1 MPTNTALQAAIPGA
15 RAPAEAAS
23 TPRRAWLKQLAAGG
37 VCVTGLTL
45 SGCALLPW
53 SAVAPTV
60 HVVGIE
66 RVAGEA
72 LERRFQLKLR
82 VQNRNPRP
90 IDFKGLALT
99 LDLNNRSVGQGVTAE
114 QGNLPAHGELLL
126 SLPVTVSAAPETLQM
141 LGFADRLPRGDLPYT
156 VKGQFTGGMVQRI
169 LGTEAV
175 FESSGSVRLPR

>member
-1 MPTNTALQAAIPGA
+1 MTSNTALRVTQPSVQ
-15 RAPAEAAS
+15 APAVGAS
-23 TPRRAWLKQLAAGG
+23 APRRAWLKQLAQGG
-37 VCVTGLTL
+37 ACAAAMTL
-45 SGCALLPW
+45 PGCALLPW
-53 SAVAPTV
+53 SAIAPTV
-60 HVVGIE
+60 HVVGVE

-82 VQNRNPRP
+82 VQNPNPRP

-114 QGNLPAHGELLL
+114 QGNLPAHGELLI
-126 SLPVTVSAAPETLQM
+126 SVPVTVSAAPETLQM
-141 LGFADRLPRGDLPYT
+141 LGFTDRLPRGDLPYT
-156 VKGQFTGGMVQRI
+156 VKGRFTGGMVTRV

>member
-1 MPTNTALQAAIPGA
+1 MPHRAALHHAPPRTN
-15 RAPAEAAS
+15 AEADADS
-23 TPRRAWLKQLAAGG
+23 FPRRAWLRQLAKVGG
-37 VCVTGLTL
+37 SVAALTL

-72 LERRFQLKLR
+72 LERRFQLKVR
-82 VQNRNPRP
+82 VQNPNPRP
-90 IDFKGLALT
+90 IEFKGLALT
-99 LDLNNRSVGQGVTAE
+99 LELNNRAVGQGVTGE
-114 QGNLPAHGELLL
+114 QGNVLAHGELLM
-126 SLPVTVSAAPETLQM
+126 SLPVTVSAAPETLQL

-156 VKGQFTGGMVQRI
+156 VKGRFTGGMVTRI

-175 FESSGSVRLPR
+175 FESSGSLRLPR

>member
-1 MPTNTALQAAIPGA
+1 MPFNTALQPGQARTQASAA
-15 RAPAEAAS
+15 EAS
-23 TPRRAWLKQLAAGG
+23 TPRRSWLKQLAAGG
-37 VCVTGLTL
+37 VCVTALTL

-60 HVVGIE
+60 HIMGIE

-82 VQNRNPRP
+82 VQNPNPRP

-114 QGNLPAHGELLL
+114 QGNLPAHGELLM

-141 LGFADRLPRGDLPYT
+141 LGFSDRLPRGDLPYT
-156 VKGQFTGGMVQRI
+156 VKGRFTGGMVQRI

>member
-1 MPTNTALQAAIPGA
+1 MPANTVFQVAKPGA

-23 TPRRAWLKQLAAGG
+23 ALRRTWLKQLAAGG
-37 VCVTGLTL
+37 ASMAALTL
-45 SGCALLPW
+45 TGCALLPW

-82 VQNRNPRP
+82 VQNPNPKP

-99 LDLNNRSVGQGVTAE
+99 LELNNRTVGQGVTAE
-114 QGNLPAHGELLL
+114 EGNVPAHGELLM
-126 SLPVTVSAAPETLQM
+126 SLAVTVSAAPETLQM
-141 LGFADRLPRGDLPYT
+141 LGFADRLPRGDLPYS
-156 VKGQFTGGMVQRI
+156 VKGRFTGGMVTRI

>member
-1 MPTNTALQAAIPGA
+1 MPTKAALQAANPGA
-15 RAPAEAAS
+15 QAPAESAS

-37 VCVTGLTL
+37 VCVTALTL

-82 VQNRNPRP
+82 VQNSNPKP
-90 IDFKGLALT
+90 IDFKGMALL
-99 LDLNNRSVGQGVTAE
+99 LDLNNRTVGQGVTAE
-114 QGNLPAHGELLL
+114 EGNVPAHGELLMTL
-126 SLPVTVSAAPETLQM
+126 AVTVSAAPETLQM
-141 LGFADRLPRGDLPYT
+141 LGFADRLPRGDLPYS
-156 VKGQFTGGMVQRI
+156 VKGRFTGGMVTRI

>member
-1 MPTNTALQAAIPGA
+1 MPDRTALQNKPSGTHATAD
-15 RAPAEAAS
+15 S
-23 TPRRAWLKQLAAGG
+23 TNLQRRERLRQLAMGG
-37 VCVTGLTL
+37 ASIAVLTL

-72 LERRFQLKLR
+72 LERRFQLMLR
-82 VQNRNPRP
+82 VQNPNPRP

-99 LDLNNRSVGQGVTAE
+99 LELNNRTVGQGVTGE
-114 QGNLPAHGELLL
+114 LGNVPAHGELLM
-126 SLPVTVSAAPETLQM
+126 SLPVTVSAAPDTLQM

-156 VKGQFTGGMVQRI
+156 VKGRFTGGMVTRI
-169 LGTEAV
+169 LDAEAV
-175 FESSGSVRLPR
+175 FESSGSLRLPR

>member
-1 MPTNTALQAAIPGA
+1 MPTNTALQAANTGA

-37 VCVTGLTL
+37 VSVTVLTL

-82 VQNRNPRP
+82 VQNPNPRP

-114 QGNLPAHGELLL
+114 QGNLPAHGELLM

-141 LGFADRLPRGDLPYT
+141 LGFSDRLPRGDVPYT

>member
-1 MPTNTALQAAIPGA
+1 MPSKTALQPGQA
-15 RAPAEAAS
+15 SAQASAEAAS
-23 TPRRAWLKQLAAGG
+23 TPRRAWLKQLAAGC
-37 VCVTGLTL
+37 VCITALTL

-82 VQNRNPRP
+82 VQNPNPRP

-114 QGNLPAHGELLL
+114 QGNLPAHGELLM

>member
-1 MPTNTALQAAIPGA
+1 MAA
-15 RAPAEAAS
+15 
-23 TPRRAWLKQLAAGG
+23 
-37 VCVTGLTL
+37 LTL
-45 SGCALLPW
+45 TGCALFPW

-82 VQNRNPRP
+82 VQNPNPKP

-99 LDLNNRSVGQGVTAE
+99 LELNNRTVGQGVTAE
-114 QGNLPAHGELLL
+114 EGNVPAHGELLM
-126 SLPVTVSAAPETLQM
+126 SLAVTVSAAPETLQM
-141 LGFADRLPRGDLPYT
+141 LGFADRLPRGDLPYS
-156 VKGQFTGGMVQRI
+156 VKGRFTGGMVTRI